1 MSIRPFNPLDYFYT
15 YLEVYHGRYENL
27 ETKILKMAQRRH
39 EQVIWK
45 AIHSWLNNERIHKIR
60 TLRSKSMTRPVFRK
74 FSDEKCNVHIFK
86 LAKGWHRKCGLS
98 TLDKVERDWFVM
110 ADWVQEIIK
119 THDYGQQGINFVC
132 NPVTS
137 LFPFRCKLTGGKWIN
152 SEAESFQNLR
162 L

>member
-110 ADWVQEIIK
+110 ADWVQEIIRDSWLRSTRHQFCLQSRK
-119 THDYGQQGINFVC
+119 FFI
-132 NPVTS
+132 
-137 LFPFRCKLTGGKWIN
+137 FPFDAKWLAGN
-152 SEAESFQNLR
+152 ESTVKR
-162 L
+162 SRSKT